1 MSEEACRQLVFWQ
14 SMNSFPKKMAIN
26 ISSFQLL
33 QSSFSTKVKYLLKE
47 TGLNSEFLKFELT
60 ESTVL
65 EDIDFANDLL

>member
-1 MSEEACRQLVFWQ
+1 
-14 SMNSFPKKMAIN
+14 MAIN